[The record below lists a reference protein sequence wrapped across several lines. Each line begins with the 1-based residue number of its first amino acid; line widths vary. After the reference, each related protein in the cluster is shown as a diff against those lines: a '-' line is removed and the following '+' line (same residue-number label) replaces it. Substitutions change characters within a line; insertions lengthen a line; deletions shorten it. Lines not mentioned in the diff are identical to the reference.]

1 MRPLFIMSLICAVM
15 SLLAIFGLS
24 ATTFVPTPD
33 AERER
38 TLMMSVGGVFFLV
51 WLAVAFWARPRATA
65 VAHAL
70 PPRWLGASDL
80 RLSVGIRHVTVPTW
94 LSFFR

>member
-1 MRPLFIMSLICAVM
+1 MSPLFIMSLICAVM

-38 TLMMSVGGVFFLV
+38 TLMMSVAGVCFLV
-51 WLAVAFWARPRATA
+51 WLGVACWARPRTTA
-65 VAHAL
+65 HSL
-70 PPRWLGASDL
+70 PPRWLRHSLMGF
-80 RLSVGIRHVTVPTW
+80 SVVYLLAVFVFVIG
-94 LSFFR
+94 

>member
-38 TLMMSVGGVFFLV
+38 TLMMSVAGVFFLV
-51 WLAVAFWARPRATA
+51 WLGVAFWARPRTTA
-65 VAHAL
+65 AAHAL
-70 PPRWLGASDL
+70 PPRWLRHSLMGF
-80 RLSVGIRHVTVPTW
+80 SVVYLLAVFVFVIG
-94 LSFFR
+94 